1 MASPGILFR
10 LRHSQRVMRF
20 LRAILGVIASGENR
34 GLKRTPHYQ
43 GIGFRRILTG
53 GRQVCRPFPMCRQT
67 RHLSAK
73 RQERRSGIRKAPVS
87 ASLLCAVGHFTSWT
101 PPRSRGGSLRRRP
114 SSRRSSFPG
123 PLRLSFLRNLG
134 ALLVARCPSMPPR
147 PRTASNP
154 CFLSS
159 SGPRRDRLALRSH
172 LSIAP
177 LLDRDFFQVL
187 ATHWCV

>member
-1 MASPGILFR
+1 MIT
-10 LRHSQRVMRF
+10 
-20 LRAILGVIASGENR
+20 SGENR
-34 GLKRTPHYQ
+34 VLKRAPHYRLPAH
-43 GIGFRRILTG
+43 FD
-53 GRQVCRPFPMCRQT
+53 GRKAGMPSISMCRQT

-87 ASLLCAVGHFTSWT
+87 ASLLCAVGHSTSWT
-101 PPRSRGGSLRRRP
+101 PPRSRPLIRGGSLRRRP
-114 SSRRSSFPG
+114 SNRRSRFPG
-123 PLRLSFLRNLG
+123 PLRLSFLRKLG
-134 ALLVARCPSMPPR
+134 ALLAARCPSMPPR

-177 LLDRDFFQVL
+177 LLVRDSFQVL
-187 ATHWCV
+187 ATHWFV

>member
-1 MASPGILFR
+1 MASPGILFS

-34 GLKRTPHYQ
+34 GLKRTPRYRLPAH
-43 GIGFRRILTG
+43 FD
-53 GRQVCRPFPMCRQT
+53 GRKAGVPSIPMCRQT

-87 ASLLCAVGHFTSWT
+87 ASLLCAVGHSTSWT

-114 SSRRSSFPG
+114 SSRRSRFPG

-177 LLDRDFFQVL
+177 LLDRDSFQVL